1 MDTALKV
8 SMDNLQYA
16 EHVMPLWIDGAKTFA
31 ATASAALG
39 LTIVFKEKVLGNSGR
54 MKTGSSLLASWLAY
68 LGCIGTSVVY
78 QWMAV
83 HWIIAQHADFEE

>member
-1 MDTALKV
+1 MDAALKA

-39 LTIVFKEKVLGNSGR
+39 LTIVFKEKVIGNSGR
-54 MKTGSSLLASWLAY
+54 MKTSAYLIGSWLSY
-68 LGCIGTSVVY
+68 LLCIGTSILY
-78 QWMAV
+78 QWV
-83 HWIIAQHADFEE
+83 DGSSLDHRPS